1 MPPRPRDRACNAF
14 RVDERVEERGG
25 PLRVTSWSHLTIR
38 NSLILLFA
46 VAALIFSATYLVG
59 PLVSKALGAVT
70 VTLEDGIEG
79 CMGVRTTPGSENTT
93 KELIGGTLEP
103 GGTAVFRFTFPAE
116 VSGNPGQEEWKLT
129 DCVFL
134 DGEPLQKYTVTA
146 LANDVSPVIIEFTL
160 TIPEDAPIGSE
171 YCNYAKTTETPSDAQ
186 ASNRKAGPACFIVGG
201 ALRITKVDGN
211 GDPVAGATFTV
222 TCDWPN
228 VSTGT
233 FLPDTILSVPT
244 NGSIDGGGSTET
256 IDSTD
261 DGNFSRTVVTG
272 DEGVISV
279 NGPEGTE
286 CTFTETAAPDGYEL
300 PADTDCTLIIESGE
314 QGMCEF
320 VNELEAESASPS
332 LSVAESASPSAEQ
345 SVAASASGEQSVE
358 AGTGTPE
365 ESTPNSALWFGGSS
379 SLPTIAFSLILLV
392 SLGGLAYANVKA
404 ARS

>member
-1 MPPRPRDRACNAF
+1 M
-14 RVDERVEERGG
+14 RVITR
-25 PLRVTSWSHLTIR
+25 SQISIR
-38 NSLILLFA
+38 NSLVLLIA

-103 GGTAVFRFTFPAE
+103 GGTAEFRFTFPAE
-116 VSGNPGQEEWKLT
+116 VNGNPGQEEWKLT

-134 DGEPLQKYTVTA
+134 NGDPLQKYTVTA
-146 LANDVSPVIIEFTL
+146 FANDVSPVIIEFTL
-160 TIPEDAPIGSE
+160 TIPDDAPIGAE

-201 ALRITKVDGN
+201 ALRVSKVDGN
-211 GDPVAGATFTV
+211 GDPLAGATFEV
-222 TCDWPN
+222 ACDWPD
-228 VSTGT
+228 VSSGT

-244 NGSIDGGGSTET
+244 DGSIEGGASSET

-261 DGNFSRTVVTG
+261 DGSFDRTVVTG

-279 NGPEGTE
+279 NGPEGTQ
-286 CTFTETAAPDGYEL
+286 CTFTETGVPDGYVL
-300 PADTDCTLIIESGE
+300 PADVDCSLTIESGE
-314 QGMCEF
+314 QGTCEF
-320 VNELEAESASPS
+320 VNELES
-332 LSVAESASPSAEQ
+332 ESASPSASE
-345 SVAASASGEQSVE
+345 SASAPESVSASPSPSAEQSVE

-365 ESTPNSALWFGGSS
+365 ESTPDGALWFSGSS
-379 SLPTIAFSLILLV
+379 PLPTILFSLILLA

-404 ARS
+404 IRS